1 MHERKTALVTGA
13 NRGIGFEICRQL
25 ARLEW
30 RVLLTARDVGAVTV
44 ACERLTREGGDVTFQ
59 PLDVTDVE
67 AVGRIRGYVE
77 QVLGRLDVLVNNA
90 GISLERGMNP
100 TEVDIRTV
108 RATMDTNLFGPWML
122 SLALIPIMKKSGR
135 SRIVM
140 VSSGLG
146 SFSKLMGD
154 RPAYRVSKT
163 ALNALTVIL
172 ADELRAA
179 NIQVNAMTPGRVRTQ
194 LGGIDAS
201 RSVKKGAET
210 AVWLATLED
219 AGLTGKFF
227 KDQQE
232 FPW

>member
-1 MHERKTALVTGA
+1 MRERKTALVTGG

-25 ARLEW
+25 ARRGW
-30 RVLLTARDVGAVTV
+30 RVLLTARDVGAGTV

-59 PLDVTDVE
+59 PLDVTDAE

-90 GISLERGMNP
+90 GISLERGKIA
-100 TEVDIRTV
+100 TEVDIQTV
-108 RATMDTNLFGPWML
+108 RAIMETNLFGPWML
-122 SLALIPIMKKSGR
+122 SLALIPIMKKSGG

-194 LGGIDAS
+194 LGGIDAP

-210 AVWLATLED
+210 AVWLATFEN
-219 AGLTGKFF
+219 AGPTGKFF
-227 KDQQE
+227 KDRQE

>member
-1 MHERKTALVTGA
+1 MHER
-13 NRGIGFEICRQL
+13 
-25 ARLEW
+25 
-30 RVLLTARDVGAVTV
+30 
-44 ACERLTREGGDVTFQ
+44 
-59 PLDVTDVE
+59 
-67 AVGRIRGYVE
+67 
-77 QVLGRLDVLVNNA
+77 
-90 GISLERGMNP
+90 
-100 TEVDIRTV
+100 
-108 RATMDTNLFGPWML
+108 
-122 SLALIPIMKKSGR
+122 
-135 SRIVM
+135 
-140 VSSGLG
+140 
-146 SFSKLMGD
+146 
-154 RPAYRVSKT
+154 KT